1 MRCIYCN
8 SPDSKVLDS
17 RPVEDGNGIRRRR
30 ECIVCKK
37 RFTTYEKAEQ
47 SPIIVIKK
55 NGKRDLFD
63 KEKLLRG
70 ILKSCQKTNVGFEA
84 IEKMV
89 DEIERDLHNVG
100 EKEIKSEL
108 IGQMVMNHLEK
119 LDPVAYVRFASV
131 YREFKDVE
139 TFREEIESLLNTKNK
154 KNSRS

>member
-37 RFTTYEKAEQ
+37 RFTTYEKSEQ
-47 SPIIVIKK
+47 APIIVIKK

-63 KEKLLRG
+63 KDKLLRG
-70 ILKSCQKTNVGFEA
+70 ILKSCQKTNVSFEL

-100 EKEIKSEL
+100 EKEIKSDL
-108 IGQMVMNHLEK
+108 IGQMVMSHLQK

-139 TFREEIESLLNTKNK
+139 TFREEIESLLKTNNK
-154 KNSRS
+154 KK

>member
-47 SPIIVIKK
+47 APIIVIKK

-63 KEKLLRG
+63 KDKLFRG

-108 IGQMVMNHLEK
+108 IGQMVMDHLQK

-139 TFREEIESLLNTKNK
+139 TFREEIESLLNNKNK
-154 KNSRS
+154 KNGRS

>member
-47 SPIIVIKK
+47 APIIVIKK

-63 KEKLLRG
+63 KDKLLRG
-70 ILKSCQKTNVGFEA
+70 ILKSCQKTNVGFDA

-108 IGQMVMNHLEK
+108 IGQMVMNHLQK

-154 KNSRS
+154 KK

>member
-37 RFTTYEKAEQ
+37 RFTTYEKAEH

-108 IGQMVMNHLEK
+108 IGQMVMNHLQK

>member
-47 SPIIVIKK
+47 APIIVIKK

-63 KEKLLRG
+63 KDKLLRG

-108 IGQMVMNHLEK
+108 IGQMVMDHLQK

>member
-37 RFTTYEKAEQ
+37 RFTTYEKAEH

-89 DEIERDLHNVG
+89 DEIERDLHNFG

-108 IGQMVMNHLEK
+108 IGQMVMNHLQK

>member
-30 ECIVCKK
+30 ECTVCKK

-47 SPIIVIKK
+47 APIIVIKK
-55 NGKRDLFD
+55 NGNRDLFD
-63 KEKLLRG
+63 KDKLLRG

-89 DEIERDLHNVG
+89 DEIDRDLHNVG

-108 IGQMVMNHLEK
+108 IGQMVMNHLQK

>member
-47 SPIIVIKK
+47 APIIVIKK

-63 KEKLLRG
+63 KDKLLRG
-70 ILKSCQKTNVGFEA
+70 ILKSCQKTNVGFDA

-108 IGQMVMNHLEK
+108 IGQLVMNYLQK

>member
-47 SPIIVIKK
+47 APIIVIKK

-63 KEKLLRG
+63 KDKLLRG
-70 ILKSCQKTNVGFEA
+70 ILKSCQKTNVGFDA

-89 DEIERDLHNVG
+89 DEIERDLHNIG

-108 IGQMVMNHLEK
+108 IGQMVMNHLQK

>member
-1 MRCIYCN
+1 MRCVYCN

-47 SPIIVIKK
+47 APIIVIKK

-63 KEKLLRG
+63 KDKLLRG

-108 IGQMVMNHLEK
+108 IGQMVMNHLQK

-139 TFREEIESLLNTKNK
+139 TFREEIESLLNTNNK

>member
-47 SPIIVIKK
+47 APIIVIKK

-63 KEKLLRG
+63 KDKLLRG

-108 IGQMVMNHLEK
+108 IGQMVMNHLQK

>member
-47 SPIIVIKK
+47 APIIVIKK
-55 NGKRDLFD
+55 NSKRDLFD
-63 KEKLLRG
+63 KDKLLRG

-108 IGQMVMNHLEK
+108 IGQMVMNHLQK

>member
-47 SPIIVIKK
+47 APIIVIKK

-108 IGQMVMNHLEK
+108 IGQMVMNHLQK